1 MEGLQSMGLPRL
13 VFNCFIQ
20 LASLAGLYSQ
30 FQLSLRS
37 DPIAFGVST
46 STYIGLVMVHYARH
60 LPYILRKMK

>member
-13 VFNCFIQ
+13 VFKCFIQ
-20 LASLAGLYSQ
+20 LAFLARLYSQ

-46 STYIGLVMVHYARH
+46 STYKGLVMIQYARH
-60 LPYILRKMK
+60 LPYILMKKN